1 MAFSAFISIKRTKI
15 PFSLSSLSITKSSLF
30 STLRKNHHQIFS
42 PLTIPPP
49 VAKKVPFTVSAH
61 GVTWNDPY
69 HWMRKTNDPDFINYL
84 QQENSYA
91 QSFMKDTE
99 EMQRGLFSEMISR
112 MPSKISTPPEL
123 WGPWL
128 YYQYIPEGKEFPV
141 LCRKLAAER
150 KGWMKTI
157 SSYVI
162 GVSKEEQ
169 ILLDWNEIAERYGYV
184 HVGTCRVSPDHNY
197 LAYTIDVT
205 GSEQFVL
212 QIKDLRNDYILPTL
226 GVEGVVSVEWA
237 QDSCTFYY
245 TLSDQNQR
253 PYRVHCVKLGSD
265 SVHNVPLFVENDS
278 GFCVDIAS
286 TKDGKF
292 ITVNSNSRT
301 SSEVYVINA
310 TNSQTGIQRFCKRVS
325 GVQYFLEHHH
335 GFFYVLT
342 NSRNVGGESPLS
354 GEYFLARCPVE
365 NLQST
370 CLQNIIE
377 PSGDI
382 FIQDMDMFNEHLV
395 LFLNKE
401 GSSSICSVD
410 MRTIIN
416 CEEQMKIDELNPW
429 FFPLPSNMCAI
440 APGSNHD
447 FARSVYRAVVSSPVM
462 PDVIVDYDMS
472 RRTFSVIQQ
481 EEVINVSHNT
491 KYHSNNGQRSR
502 NEFLGIPLKKE
513 HNIQNNEVQ
522 RWSDFAEIY
531 SCQEKEVISHD
542 GERIPLTILFSRK
555 AHKKGQSPGLLHGYG
570 AYGEV
575 LDKSWCVDRLSL
587 LDRGWVIAFADVRGG
602 GGPDPSWHKS
612 GSGMNKLNSLSDFI
626 SCGKYLVSEGYVHQQ
641 RLGAVS
647 VSAGSLLVAAA
658 INMHPELFQAAIL
671 KVPFLDVCS
680 SLLDSTLPL
689 TVLDYEEFGN
699 PQLQVHFEYILKY
712 SPYDNI
718 PEGVCCPPMLVK
730 ASLNDSRVGV
740 WEAAKWVAK
749 IRDKTCTRCSSSVI
763 LQTNMNGGHFGE
775 GGRFG
780 QCEEAAHEYAFL
792 MKVLGES

>member
-1 MAFSAFISIKRTKI
+1 MAYSVFISIKKTKV
-15 PFSLSSLSITKSSLF
+15 PFSLTLFSIAKKSSLF
-30 STLRKNHHQIFS
+30 STLCNKNHHQTS
-42 PLTIPPP
+42 TSTTPP

-69 HWMRKTNDPDFINYL
+69 RWMNKTNDPDFINYL

-91 QSFMKDTE
+91 ENFMKDTE
-99 EMQRGLFSEMISR
+99 EMQKVLFPEMISR

-141 LCRKLAAER
+141 LCRKLAAES
-150 KGWMKTI
+150 KGWMK
-157 SSYVI
+157 SVSNYVI
-162 GVSKEEQ
+162 GVSKKEQ
-169 ILLDWNEIAERYGYV
+169 VLLDWNEIAERYGYV

-197 LAYTIDVT
+197 LAYTVDVT

-212 QIKDLRNDYILPTL
+212 QIKELRNDRVLPTL
-226 GVEGVVSVEWA
+226 EVEGVVSLEWA
-237 QDSCTFYY
+237 QDSCTFFY

-265 SVHNVPLFVENDS
+265 SVHDVPLFVENDS
-278 GFCVDIAS
+278 SFCVDIAS

-310 TNSQTGIQRFCKRVS
+310 ANLQTGIQRFCKRVS

-342 NSRNVGGESPLS
+342 NSHNVGEESPSS
-354 GEYFLARCPVE
+354 GEYYLARCPVE
-365 NLQST
+365 NLQSI
-370 CLQNIIE
+370 CLQNIIV

-429 FFPLPSNMCAI
+429 FFPLPSDMCAI
-440 APGSNHD
+440 TPGSNHD
-447 FARSVYRAVVSSPVM
+447 FTRSVYRAVVSSPVM

-472 RRTFSVIQQ
+472 RRMFSVIHQ
-481 EEVINVSHNT
+481 EEVIDVSHDT
-491 KYHSNNGQRSR
+491 KCHSNNEERSR
-502 NEFLGIPLKKE
+502 NELLGIPLKKE
-513 HNIQNNEVQ
+513 RYIQINEVQ

-531 SCQEKEVISHD
+531 SCEEKEVISHD
-542 GERIPLTILFSRK
+542 GARIPITILFSRK
-555 AHKKGQSPGLLHGYG
+555 AHKKDQSPGILHGYG

-575 LDKSWCVDRLSL
+575 LDKSWCGDRLSL
-587 LDRGWVIAFADVRGG
+587 LDRGWLIAFADVRGG

-612 GSGMNKLNSLSDFI
+612 GSGMSKLNSINDFI
-626 SCGKYLVSEGYVHQQ
+626 SCGEYLVSEGYVHKHQ
-641 RLGAVS
+641 LGAIG

-658 INMHPELFQAAIL
+658 INMHPELFRAAIL

-680 SLLDSTLPL
+680 SLLDPTLPL

-699 PQLQVHFEYILKY
+699 PQLRAHFDYILKY

-749 IRDKTCTRCSSSVI
+749 IRDKTCTRCSSAVI
-763 LQTNMNGGHFGE
+763 LQTNMSGGHFGE

-780 QCEEAAHEYAFL
+780 QCEEAAYEYAFL
-792 MKVLGES
+792 MKVLGKS

>member
-1 MAFSAFISIKRTKI
+1 MAFSTFISIKKTKI
-15 PFSLSSLSITKSSLF
+15 PFSLITKSSLF
-30 STLRKNHHQIFS
+30 STLIKNHNQHFS
-42 PLTIPPP
+42 PQITTPP
-49 VAKKVPFTVSAH
+49 VVKKVPFTVSVH

-69 HWMRKTNDPDFINYL
+69 HWMSKTNDPDFIKYL
-84 QQENSYA
+84 HQENLYA
-91 QSFMKDTE
+91 KSFMKDTE
-99 EMQRGLFSEMISR
+99 EMQKNLFYEMINR

-123 WGPWL
+123 WGSWL

-141 LCRKLAAER
+141 LCRKLAAES
-150 KGWMKTI
+150 KGWMKTV
-157 SSYVI
+157 SKYMI
-162 GVSKEEQ
+162 GSSKEEQ

-197 LAYTIDVT
+197 LAYTIDIT

-212 QIKDLRNDYILPTL
+212 QIKDLRNDCVLPTL
-226 GVEGVVSVEWA
+226 RVEGVVSVEWA
-237 QDSCTFYY
+237 QDSSTFFY

-253 PYRVHCVKLGSD
+253 PYRVHCKKLGSD
-265 SVHNVPLFVENDS
+265 SVHDVPLFVENDS
-278 GFCVDIAS
+278 SFCVDIAS

-310 TNSQTGIQRFCKRVS
+310 TNLQTGIQRFCNRAS

-342 NSRNVGGESPLS
+342 NSRNVGDKSPLS
-354 GEYFLARCPVE
+354 GEYYLARCPVE

-370 CLQNIIE
+370 CLQNIIA
-377 PSGDI
+377 PSGDM

-410 MRTIIN
+410 MQMIIN

-429 FFPLPSNMCAI
+429 FFPLPSDMCAI

-447 FARSVYRAVVSSPVM
+447 FTRTVYRAVVSSPVM
-462 PDVIVDYDMS
+462 PDVLVDYDMS

-481 EEVINVSHNT
+481 EEVINVRDNK
-491 KYHSNNGQRSR
+491 KYHSSNGERSR
-502 NEFLGIPLKKE
+502 NELLGIPLKKE
-513 HNIQNNEVQ
+513 HNEVQ

-531 SCQEKEVISHD
+531 SCEEKEVISHD
-542 GERIPLTILFSRK
+542 GVRIPITILFSRK
-555 AHKKGQSPGLLHGYG
+555 AHKKGQSPGLLQGYG
-570 AYGEV
+570 AYGEM
-575 LDKSWCVDRLSL
+575 LDKSWCGDRLSL

-612 GSGMNKLNSLSDFI
+612 GSGTNKLNSVSDFI
-626 SCGKYLVSEGYVHQQ
+626 SCGNCLVSEGYVHQD
-641 RLGAVS
+641 RLGALG

-658 INMHPELFQAAIL
+658 INMQPKLFQAAIL
-671 KVPFLDVCS
+671 KVPFLDVCN
-680 SLLDSTLPL
+680 SLLDPSLPL

-699 PQLQVHFEYILKY
+699 PQLQADFEYILKY

-718 PEGVCCPPMLVK
+718 PEGVCCPAMLVK

-763 LQTNMNGGHFGE
+763 LQTNMSGGHFGE

-792 MKVLGES
+792 MKVLGKS

>member
-1 MAFSAFISIKRTKI
+1 MI
-15 PFSLSSLSITKSSLF
+15 
-30 STLRKNHHQIFS
+30 
-42 PLTIPPP
+42 
-49 VAKKVPFTVSAH
+49 
-61 GVTWNDPY
+61 
-69 HWMRKTNDPDFINYL
+69 PDFIKYL
-84 QQENSYA
+84 QQENAYA
-91 QSFMKDTE
+91 QYFMKDTE
-99 EMQRGLFSEMISR
+99 EGQKVLFAEIISR
-112 MPSKISTPPEL
+112 MPNKISTPPEL

-141 LCRKLAAER
+141 LCRKLAAES
-150 KGWMKTI
+150 KGWMKTL

-169 ILLDWNEIAERYGYV
+169 VLLDWNEIAERYGYV

-212 QIKDLRNDYILPTL
+212 QIKDLRNDCVLPTL

-237 QDSCTFYY
+237 QDSY
-245 TLSDQNQR
+245 
-253 PYRVHCVKLGSD
+253 

-292 ITVNSNSRT
+292 ITV
-301 SSEVYVINA
+301 YVINA
-310 TNSQTGIQRFCKRVS
+310 TNLQTGIQRFCKRVS

-342 NSRNVGGESPLS
+342 NSRNVGEESSPSS
-354 GEYFLARCPVE
+354 GEYYLARCPVE

-370 CLQNIIE
+370 FLQNIIE
-377 PSGDI
+377 PSREI
-382 FIQDMDMFNEHLV
+382 FIQDMDMFDEHLV

-401 GSSSICSVD
+401 GSSLICSVD

-416 CEEQMKIDELNPW
+416 CEEQMKIDELSPW
-429 FFPLPSNMCAI
+429 FFPLPSDMCAI

-447 FARSVYRAVVSSPVM
+447 FTRSVYRAVVSSPVCFPFEIQM
-462 PDVIVDYDMS
+462 PDAIVDYDMS

-481 EEVINVSHNT
+481 EEVINISHKT
-491 KYHSNNGQRSR
+491 KYHSNNGERSR
-502 NEFLGIPLKKE
+502 NELLGTTSKKE
-513 HNIQNNEVQ
+513 DNIQNNEVQ

-542 GERIPLTILFSRK
+542 GERIPITILFSHK

-570 AYGEV
+570 AYGEM
-575 LDKSWCVDRLSL
+575 LDKSWCSDRLSL

-602 GGPDPSWHKS
+602 GGPDPSWHKY
-612 GSGMNKLNSLSDFI
+612 GSGMSKLNSISDFV
-626 SCGKYLVSEGYVHQQ
+626 SCGKYLLSEGFVHER
-641 RLGAVS
+641 RLGAVG

-658 INMHPELFQAAIL
+658 INMYPELFQAAIL
-671 KVPFLDVCS
+671 KVPFLDVCN
-680 SLLDSTLPL
+680 SLLDSNLPL

-699 PQLQVHFEYILKY
+699 PQLQAHFDYILKY

-718 PEGVCCPPMLVK
+718 PEGLCCPPMLVK

-749 IRDKTCTRCSSSVI
+749 IRDKTCTQCSSSVI
-763 LQTNMNGGHFGE
+763 LQTNMSGGHFGE

-780 QCEEAAHEYAFL
+780 QCEEAAYEYAFL

>member
-1 MAFSAFISIKRTKI
+1 MASSAFISIKRTKI
-15 PFSLSSLSITKSSLF
+15 PFSLDSFSITKFTLF
-30 STLRKNHHQIFS
+30 STLIKNHHQKIS
-42 PLTIPPP
+42 PQITSPP
-49 VAKKVPFTVSAH
+49 VPKKLPFTVSAH

-84 QQENSYA
+84 QQENLYA

-99 EMQRGLFSEMISR
+99 EMQKSLFSEMISR

-141 LCRKLAAER
+141 LCRKLAAES
-150 KGWMKTI
+150 KGWMKTV

-162 GVSKEEQ
+162 GVAGKEQ

-212 QIKDLRNDYILPTL
+212 QIKDLRNDCVLPTL
-226 GVEGVVSVEWA
+226 GVEGVV
-237 QDSCTFYY
+237 
-245 TLSDQNQR
+245 
-253 PYRVHCVKLGSD
+253 
-265 SVHNVPLFVENDS
+265 
-278 GFCVDIAS
+278 
-286 TKDGKF
+286 
-292 ITVNSNSRT
+292 
-301 SSEVYVINA
+301 YVINA
-310 TNSQTGIQRFCKRVS
+310 TNLQTGIQRFCKRVS

-342 NSRNVGGESPLS
+342 NSPNAGEESPLS
-354 GEYFLARCPVE
+354 GEYYLARCPVE

-377 PSGDI
+377 PSEDI

-416 CEEQMKIDELNPW
+416 CEEQMKIDGLNPW
-429 FFPLPSNMCAI
+429 FFPLPSDMCTI

-447 FARSVYRAVVSSPVM
+447 FTRSVYRAVVSSPVM

-472 RRTFSVIQQ
+472 RRTFSVIHQ

-491 KYHSNNGQRSR
+491 KYHSNNGERSR
-502 NEFLGIPLKKE
+502 NEFLGTPLKKE
-513 HNIQNNEVQ
+513 HKIQNNGVH

-587 LDRGWVIAFADVRGG
+587 LDRGWLIAFADVRGG
-602 GGPDPSWHKS
+602 GAPDPSWHKS
-612 GSGMNKLNSLSDFI
+612 GSGMNKLNSVSDFI
-626 SCGKYLVSEGYVHQQ
+626 SCGKYLVSEGYVHQH
-641 RLGAVS
+641 RLGAVG
-647 VSAGSLLVAAA
+647 VSAGSLLVSAA

-680 SLLDSTLPL
+680 SLLDPTLPL

-699 PQLQVHFEYILKY
+699 PQLHAHFEYILKY

-718 PEGVCCPPMLVK
+718 PEGVCCPSMLVK

-763 LQTNMNGGHFGE
+763 LQTNMSGGHFGE